1 MEYLRDYTMYAAIFG
16 MFSLSWFGWAQESP
30 RASWR
35 KYIGIASGVSLLV
48 CLVGVYLSVMNWH
61 KPSALSEG
69 HSYNTY
75 LIIFYV
81 EIFLCGAGAFVLLKK
96 KLGNYV
102 APWIAFIVGVHFIA
116 LKDVFQDPSLYIL
129 AALLILISISSL
141 YVSKRLGVVN
151 SAITG
156 IGAGSVLLVFALL
169 GLVRY
174 LTI

>member
-1 MEYLRDYTMYAAIFG
+1 
-16 MFSLSWFGWAQESP
+16 
-30 RASWR
+30 
-35 KYIGIASGVSLLV
+35 VSLLV
-48 CLVGVYLSVMNWH
+48 GLSGVYLSVLNWNN
-61 KPSALSEG
+61 PSALSED

-75 LIIFYV
+75 LIIFYI
-81 EIFLCGAGAFVLLKK
+81 EIFLSGAGAFLLIKK

-116 LKDVFQDPSLYIL
+116 LKGVFQDPSLYIL
-129 AALLILISISSL
+129 AALLILISISSFN
-141 YVSKRLGVVN
+141 VSKRFGVAN

-174 LTI
+174 FSI